1 VAAVPAPLAC
11 DGQVTYDPASRSLSV
26 RVSGFGGSFWR
37 RGHAALLAAEEA
49 GRYYAAATVWA
60 HGAGRRE
67 IARGEPVRDGWLRF
81 KLSDADYLQLAGES
95 LAAIVT
101 VDREAG
107 HILGVKFRGRQLGP
121 ELSWP
126 GLLRR
131 IPR

>member
-1 VAAVPAPLAC
+1 VAAVPAPLAV
-11 DGQVTYDPASRSLSV
+11 DGVVTHDPASRSLSV
-26 RVSGFGGSFWR
+26 KVSGLGATFWR

-81 KLSDADYLQLAGES
+81 KLSDADYRKLAGDGLS
-95 LAAIVT
+95 AIVS

-107 HILGVKFRGRQLGP
+107 QILGVKFLGRRGG
-121 ELSWP
+121 
-126 GLLRR
+126 
-131 IPR
+131 